1 MEEQII
7 TRILEKVLNGS
18 GFAWGFFA
26 GGFAMLIFRET
37 VVKFIVLKIF
47 KWKNGTKK

>member
-7 TRILEKVLNGS
+7 SRILEKILEGS
-18 GFAWGFFA
+18 GFMWGA
-26 GGFAMLIFRET
+26 VVGGCVMLIFRET

-47 KWKNGTKK
+47 KWKNGEKK